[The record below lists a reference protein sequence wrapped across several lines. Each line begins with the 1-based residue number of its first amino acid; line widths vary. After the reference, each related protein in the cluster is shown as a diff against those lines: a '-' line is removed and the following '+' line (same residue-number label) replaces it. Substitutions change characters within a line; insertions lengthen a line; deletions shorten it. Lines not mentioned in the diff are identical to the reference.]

1 MQGAGQGPLWSVHC
15 QPNDILMPV
24 SVLVVV
30 TVWPNV
36 AQENFSVRNSV
47 LFCSAPVLFSS

>member
-30 TVWPNV
+30 TVWPG
-36 AQENFSVRNSV
+36 E
-47 LFCSAPVLFSS
+47 LFGEELCTFL